1 MKQKRIK
8 FLKSQIEIVEFEA
21 EDVLTASGNFNE
33 VPEEPGIDLPIDN
46 F

>member
-21 EDVLTASGNFNE
+21 EDVLTASGDYEFN
-33 VPEEPGIDLPIDN
+33 PEEPGIDLPIDN